1 MIDPVRMG
9 KCTPCTVSGFDALPR
24 EPTLPIT
31 SPLTSLPT
39 TTFPRGVPKV
49 GSGWT
54 ICGLDWVGRCFVE
67 TKHTISYST
76 RPRIPTVPCPALPYH
91 TAHLP
96 FNAVN
101 YTTLS
106 YPTTIAL
113 PCPALPCPA
122 LPFPQSYVTCIIF
135 SQFKKYYNRVRVN
148 LKLTPIKVRG

>member
-9 KCTPCTVSGFDALPR
+9 KCTPCTVSGFDTLTR

-76 RPRIPTVPCPALPYH
+76 RPRIPTVPCPALPCPALLCPALPCPVLPCPALSCLPYH
-91 TAHLP
+91 TAHLT

-106 YPTTIAL
+106 NPTTIAL

-122 LPFPQSYVTCIIF
+122 LPCPSPNHTL
-135 SQFKKYYNRVRVN
+135 RV
-148 LKLTPIKVRG
+148 

>member
-54 ICGLDWVGRCFVE
+54 ICGLDWVGCYFVE

-96 FNAVN
+96 FNAVVLPYHN
-101 YTTLS
+101 C
-106 YPTTIAL
+106 PAL
-113 PCPALPCPA
+113 PCPALPCPS
-122 LPFPQSYVTCIIF
+122 LPPSYGTCIIF
-135 SQFKKYYNRVRVN
+135 NQFKKYYDRVRVN
-148 LKLTPIKVRG
+148 IKLTPIKVRG